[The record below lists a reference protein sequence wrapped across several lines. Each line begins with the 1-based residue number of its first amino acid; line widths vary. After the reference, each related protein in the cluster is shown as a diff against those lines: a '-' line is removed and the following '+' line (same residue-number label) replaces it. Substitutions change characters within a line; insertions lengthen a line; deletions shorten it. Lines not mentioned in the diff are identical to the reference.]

1 VKGKTMKTF
10 IAFAFIAVLSTGVFS
25 QPLSGSYTIGG
36 NNPDFS
42 TPQAAKYAL
51 VARGVSGPTFFNIRP
66 GVYTENGGTSR
77 VLSLDSAIAGLS
89 AANRITFQADAS
101 TGGNVDNC
109 IFEINFIDPNNNN
122 SSLVWVRVPYITF
135 RSITFRDTDSLQAGA
150 IYLMRCQAR
159 TNSLFEGLIVDGC
172 KFIGNPYIRG
182 NAQFGTDYG
191 ISVAPQ
197 LSKDVTVRNSSFTQ
211 LRRAIYIGEYN
222 STTAGKV
229 IIEDNEFSL
238 PHSGYS
244 GSGAGI
250 GSQINAHGDT
260 LIIRQNYID
269 LINGN
274 GCFLGIYL
282 TVGYTGFIEQNI
294 VKNRQLRDNGGTPES
309 FTGIFVS
316 DLYFRDAD
324 SVLVANN
331 MVSGNKTL
339 GDGLLTSLD
348 VQVPNAKVYNN
359 TLVGTTQNTKTIGIN
374 LRGANAR
381 VFNNIIQIYGSGGFL
396 PYRMACDFGNQNQSP
411 GLVSNYNVM
420 EIFNTTGT
428 FIKHNAITYATLGEW
443 QLTGQDTN
451 SNTHSID
458 FIDFN
463 DDPHLTDCQMQDPD
477 LIGIPFSDVTVDFD
491 GDNRSTTSPTIGAD
505 EAVINNNRIFG
516 EPFREILSGIPF
528 SIAAGK
534 FDNATSDG
542 IAVPDFDNNQVRLYH
557 NNASTRSFTLS
568 NTLSLN
574 FTPISVL
581 FHDFDEDGHLDLIIG
596 GRDPHTI
603 KVYWGDGA
611 GGFPQTSEIQTPHA
625 VENLVPE
632 PYRLFQDFQL
642 IFVPMGQV
650 FGYLFNLGNRQL
662 CFDLQYS
669 SSGLIDTL
677 GSFIHSIQTADL
689 NGDNILEIA
698 GIGHS
703 DGKFAFWGDITGVIV
718 ANQPCMSTQ
727 MQRGSPYVEFDFGTG
742 WYSYANS
749 IISGD
754 FDGDTDIDFVTAGF
768 SSSTIIYIWNLG
780 SFNFTSDTISVDH
793 PVHALVAMDYDLDGD
808 LDFVTAN
815 WSDQNGITTYIN
827 DGFGNFD
834 DFVSCYQELIDNKP
848 LGILARDFDVD
859 GLTDIAVVTIA
870 GELSVLYN
878 MLAVTPVEEQE
889 VDLLPDTYSLEQN
902 YPNPFNPSTTIQFSL
917 PNSGDVTLKIYNLL
931 GEEVKTLVEEY
942 REAGKHSVQFS
953 ANSLSSGIYFYS
965 LQAGSFNQV
974 KKMILIK

>member
-1 VKGKTMKTF
+1 
-10 IAFAFIAVLSTGVFS
+10 
-25 QPLSGSYTIGG
+25 
-36 NNPDFS
+36 
-42 TPQAAKYAL
+42 
-51 VARGVSGPTFFNIRP
+51 
-66 GVYTENGGTSR
+66 
-77 VLSLDSAIAGLS
+77 
-89 AANRITFQADAS
+89 
-101 TGGNVDNC
+101 
-109 IFEINFIDPNNNN
+109 
-122 SSLVWVRVPYITF
+122 
-135 RSITFRDTDSLQAGA
+135 
-150 IYLMRCQAR
+150 
-159 TNSLFEGLIVDGC
+159 
-172 KFIGNPYIRG
+172 
-182 NAQFGTDYG
+182 
-191 ISVAPQ
+191 
-197 LSKDVTVRNSSFTQ
+197 
-211 LRRAIYIGEYN
+211 
-222 STTAGKV
+222 
-229 IIEDNEFSL
+229 
-238 PHSGYS
+238 
-244 GSGAGI
+244 
-250 GSQINAHGDT
+250 
-260 LIIRQNYID
+260 
-269 LINGN
+269 
-274 GCFLGIYL
+274 
-282 TVGYTGFIEQNI
+282 
-294 VKNRQLRDNGGTPES
+294 
-309 FTGIFVS
+309 
-316 DLYFRDAD
+316 
-324 SVLVANN
+324 
-331 MVSGNKTL
+331 
-339 GDGLLTSLD
+339 
-348 VQVPNAKVYNN
+348 
-359 TLVGTTQNTKTIGIN
+359 
-374 LRGANAR
+374 
-381 VFNNIIQIYGSGGFL
+381 
-396 PYRMACDFGNQNQSP
+396 
-411 GLVSNYNVM
+411 M

-505 EAVINNNRIFG
+505 EAVINNNRFFG
-516 EPFREILSGIPF
+516 EPFRENLAGIPF
-528 SIAAGK
+528 SITAGK
-534 FDNATSDG
+534 YDNSTGDG
-542 IAVPDFDNNQVRLYH
+542 LAVPDYDNNQVRLYH
-557 NNASTRSFTLS
+557 NNASTRSFTLA

-581 FHDFDEDGHLDLIIG
+581 FHDFDEDGHLDLIVG
-596 GRDPHTI
+596 GRDVNTI

-611 GGFPQTSEIQTPHA
+611 GGFPQTSEIQTPYA

-703 DGKFAFWGDITGVIV
+703 DGKFAFWGDINGVII

-793 PVHALVAMDYDLDGD
+793 PVHALVALDYEKDGD

-827 DGFGNFD
+827 DGLGNFD

-902 YPNPFNPSTTIQFSL
+902 YPNPFNPTTTIQFSL
-917 PNSGDVTLKIYNLL
+917 PKSEDVTLKIYNLL